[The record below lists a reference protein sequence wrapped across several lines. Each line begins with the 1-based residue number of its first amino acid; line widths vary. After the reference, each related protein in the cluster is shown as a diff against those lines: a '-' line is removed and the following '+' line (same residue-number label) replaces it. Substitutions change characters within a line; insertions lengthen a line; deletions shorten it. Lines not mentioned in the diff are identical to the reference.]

1 MLWFGAIRIEL
12 NWTEDCPLEGKEQ
25 QVSINVCPFL
35 AASRGSSSLSYL
47 NYQTS
52 QTSLSLATFF
62 SSSSGAPLSEAWVLA
77 LLWGLLLFGHTQ
89 NTLICSF
96 PCGTSTV
103 NLWESLHE
111 SHLYCVKGALV
122 MPAGVTLPL
131 VESPKADWSR
141 VRGWPKV
148 DLESKWPL
156 KQWTMF
162 IRPTLDPG
170 VGQVLVGEPLGP
182 SAWMS
187 HIGQP
192 SRGLFSRSV
201 DQEVVKGR
209 GLKTGSRDMFHM
221 SLFICL
227 FIIQF

>member
-62 SSSSGAPLSEAWVLA
+62 RGTTVRSLGPGSTLRSPSIWSYPKHLN
-77 LLWGLLLFGHTQ
+77 LLF
-89 NTLICSF
+89 SMWRSR
-96 PCGTSTV
+96 TSTV

-111 SHLYCVKGALV
+111 SRLYCVKGALV

-227 FIIQF
+227 FIILF